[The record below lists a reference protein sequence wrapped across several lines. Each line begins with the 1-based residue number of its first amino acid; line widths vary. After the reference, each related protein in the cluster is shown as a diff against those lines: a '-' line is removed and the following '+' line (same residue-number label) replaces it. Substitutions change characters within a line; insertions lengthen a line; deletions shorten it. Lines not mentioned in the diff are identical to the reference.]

1 MDVSTSFRTLA
12 DTVAG
17 FSLLPRHWTTSGYHE
32 AFHTF
37 NFGRYTLNSAI
48 IAGAITLSNLFLA
61 SLGGYAFARLK
72 FPGREVLFM
81 LVLGTLMIPDQ
92 LRLVPIYLMLVNWI
106 PAWVGHIS
114 WHDASF
120 VNRNGVILIQ
130 LVSATSLFLMR
141 QYFLTIPRD
150 LEEAAKLDAAGY
162 FKTYRKVMLPLAGP
176 ALAAVGDPD
185 VPGHVERPLL
195 AGCPAAGQVAVH
207 DSDRHRELRRRVP
220 DAMAAAHGGKR
231 ARDRPDP
238 RDLRPVPE
246 VLRRGSRIGRGEGM
260 TLRRALGVAASDLY
274 HQAWR
279 LIVLNVL
286 LGAAVVAVVLISLAV
301 PPAVAPGHPD
311 RPVLA
316 AVMHCAVTLAQTED
330 LRLVGAVERAAPYWR
345 QGIALGAA
353 VAVAVVLGAAVVR
366 STRGREPGRGR
377 LRP

>member
-1 MDVSTSFRTLA
+1 MDVESVQPALVGDELLLEGEGASTRGSTGIPGRERGDRIRRAIAYAVMFLVAALFAIPFLWSVSTSFRTLA

-37 NFGRYTLNSAI
+37 NFGQYTLNSAI

-106 PAWVGHIS
+106 PSWVGHLG
-114 WHDASF
+114 WHDASL

-176 ALAAVGDPD
+176 ALAAVGILTFQGTWNALFWPAVLLQDKTQYTIPIGIANFIGAYQTNW
-185 VPGHVERPLL
+185 PPL
-195 AGCPAAGQVAVH
+195 
-207 DSDRHRELRRRVP
+207 
-220 DAMAAAHGGKR
+220 MAA
-231 ARDRPDP
+231 
-238 RDLRPVPE
+238 
-246 VLRRGSRIGRGEGM
+246 S
-260 TLRRALGVAASDLY
+260 
-274 HQAWR
+274 
-279 LIVLNVL
+279 
-286 LGAAVVAVVLISLAV
+286 
-301 PPAVAPGHPD
+301 
-311 RPVLA
+311 VLA
-316 AVMHCAVTLAQTED
+316 IVPI
-330 LRLVGAVERAAPYWR
+330 LVIFVVFQRYFVA
-345 QGIALGAA
+345 GIASAG
-353 VAVAVVLGAAVVR
+353 VKG
-366 STRGREPGRGR
+366 
-377 LRP
+377 

>member
-1 MDVSTSFRTLA
+1 MDVESVQPALVGDELLLEGEGASTKGSTGIPGRERGDRIRRAIAYAVMFLVAALFAIPFLWSVSTSFRTLA

-37 NFGRYTLNSAI
+37 NFGQYTLNSAI

-106 PAWVGHIS
+106 PSWVGHLG
-114 WHDASF
+114 WHNASL

-176 ALAAVGDPD
+176 ALAAVGILTFQGTWNALFWPAVLLQDKTQYTIPIGIANFIGAYQTNW
-185 VPGHVERPLL
+185 PPL
-195 AGCPAAGQVAVH
+195 
-207 DSDRHRELRRRVP
+207 
-220 DAMAAAHGGKR
+220 MAA
-231 ARDRPDP
+231 
-238 RDLRPVPE
+238 
-246 VLRRGSRIGRGEGM
+246 S
-260 TLRRALGVAASDLY
+260 
-274 HQAWR
+274 
-279 LIVLNVL
+279 
-286 LGAAVVAVVLISLAV
+286 
-301 PPAVAPGHPD
+301 
-311 RPVLA
+311 VLA
-316 AVMHCAVTLAQTED
+316 IVPI
-330 LRLVGAVERAAPYWR
+330 LVIFVLFQRYFVA
-345 QGIALGAA
+345 GIASAG
-353 VAVAVVLGAAVVR
+353 VKG
-366 STRGREPGRGR
+366 
-377 LRP
+377 

>member
-1 MDVSTSFRTLA
+1 MAAEGLPPAVAVEELAKSELAGGTGSGGIPGRERADRIRTAIVYAVMFLVAALFAIPFLWSVSTSFRTLA

-106 PAWVGHIS
+106 PGWLGHVG
-114 WHDASF
+114 WHNVSL

-130 LVSATSLFLMR
+130 LVSAASLFLMR

-176 ALAAVGDPD
+176 ALAAVGILTFQGTWNALFWPAVLLQDKTQYTIPIGIANFIGAYQTNW
-185 VPGHVERPLL
+185 PPL
-195 AGCPAAGQVAVH
+195 
-207 DSDRHRELRRRVP
+207 
-220 DAMAAAHGGKR
+220 MAASVLAI
-231 ARDRPDP
+231 
-238 RDLRPVPE
+238 VPILVIF
-246 VLRRGSRIGRGEGM
+246 VLFQRYFV
-260 TLRRALGVAASDLY
+260 AGVAA
-274 HQAWR
+274 AG
-279 LIVLNVL
+279 VK
-286 LGAAVVAVVLISLAV
+286 G
-301 PPAVAPGHPD
+301 
-311 RPVLA
+311 
-316 AVMHCAVTLAQTED
+316 
-330 LRLVGAVERAAPYWR
+330 
-345 QGIALGAA
+345 
-353 VAVAVVLGAAVVR
+353 
-366 STRGREPGRGR
+366 
-377 LRP
+377 